1 MGGRQKENI
10 LADAFEAVL
19 GAVYLDSGIS
29 AVRVIL
35 ERFHFPRIAS
45 ILKDS
50 EFVNYKSLLIEWMQS
65 HSLQPPEYIV
75 VNESGP
81 GHQKVF
87 ETEVLLNGKVYG
99 KGIAV
104 SKKKAEQEA
113 AAVALQKVQ
122 QEGIHET

>member
-1 MGGRQKENI
+1 
-10 LADAFEAVL
+10 
-19 GAVYLDSGIS
+19 
-29 AVRVIL
+29 VIL

-65 HSLQPPEYIV
+65 HSLQPPEYVV

-99 KGIAV
+99 KGVAV